1 MGNISTPSW
10 RGASSGFVQWLLTSS
25 IALFMASNMWAQ
37 GPNCGALNAS
47 VDVDGYAF
55 FEVNEFVT
63 NCGTVAEPVAL
74 TITNGFGGL
83 VRFYV
88 NGGGP
93 YTSADVNCAD
103 EISLYVCDLISQELK
118 LNVSNASGACW
129 SRLTFKQSNGPIVL
143 CEDYYLWCLDPQ
155 VSDYGLFI
163 DWAYGNMD
171 GEYDPREDYK
181 TAYIPCFGEVR
192 ADFVA
197 DWVDP
202 HDCVLGDDTAKVI
215 YREFEAFDK
224 EGRRGS
230 CFDTIYVWRLPEI
243 TSNNIYCAERDT
255 VYCGVGSDGPYMTV
269 PEIDKETGAMIGC
282 DTLYF
287 LDIDTED
294 GMLVFEPNVFDSKC
308 GVQIHVDAWK
318 FEDHCNPQYKVD
330 IEVKQTCF
338 GMQQMSCFVADA
350 ALGPGF
356 PNAFDSIGV
365 GYWRCSFWIT
375 DLDTVP
381 PIAECKFDKVQPQN
395 VAWSALI
402 DEEREDPNLPYHCFD
417 SPHHPGDPYNAH
429 VIIVNAG
436 THDCA
441 AHTYIPPVCVYDDWS
456 GVKSVKASI
465 AGIGTW
471 SLEATGEDCDELNES
486 EYPGDPDYNVTGE
499 CWESHQQIKLPKTGD
514 GYPYQI
520 LYEIYDYCHNIDS
533 IYCYILVKDQVK
545 PVAVADKGVNV
556 SITDKKVWVDAETFD
571 EGSWDNCGV
580 NLLLARRADWY
591 EAWIDLCDDIE
602 WCCAGPHGDTLYMAF
617 LDRYKDGS
625 DHDFYDEVE
634 AHYAKTIQWL
644 REDGQ
649 QCGDIIYNSWLYDLM
664 KYATLKCID
673 HPYPVDNQY
682 FRHIFEQCYA
692 DWLHSKNGL
701 EEAELVVNGG
711 HESSIFN
718 DLHHDPSNKYD
729 HADHDHYGDYED
741 YCFDY
746 FEYVNPFLT
755 PGCDNHFGNQQVVAL
770 GNGTNGNGGPYELTP
785 AEKSLVDMYEQIG
798 GGWSDAVPFSCE
810 DACGPVTV
818 EILVMD
824 YWCNWSKAWTDVWV
838 EDKTP
843 VSVEKD
849 VVDGTIYCATYK
861 SARYAYPGEVHPVSL
876 EYIVDLAKGGEQD
889 AFDLLDEILG
899 GYCKAWVDPYGNYVD
914 ENWEEIDC
922 DITFSDSTCYCS
934 SYYEQVRVY
943 DEHFGYQWVDVK
955 IDTCYFEEVEKDF
968 QKGIIAV
975 NCAENVFCE
984 QEVWCEFDHCGQGY
998 IFRKWKIWQG
1008 CPPQEGYGGN
1018 HIPDTIFRHQKIF
1031 VGNECAIQKGMFDVP
1046 YDTEVYSCGVEYD
1059 PDGSGHVVGDAG
1071 PENTG
1076 YPVYRFDDDCRLVG
1090 IAHDDKV
1097 FKIVGGDAACYKIIR
1112 TWYFADWCTDGPPS
1126 EDNWWNRYGYD
1137 FSCEQKILVIDTMP
1151 PVCTVTSNVVDGLA
1165 EVAGGC
1171 YYTYEANVDVA
1182 DPCGVIEYYW
1192 ELKDIKK
1199 DPAEVVD
1206 YGSGTLDG
1214 TEDAFSVTVEDLGT
1228 GLYKFIARVTDECQ
1242 NESYCEEQFEVVAGK
1257 KPAAVCITSI
1267 TAELTPMDLDQD
1279 GEIDTAMAVVW
1290 AEEFNSSSAP
1300 ACDDDFVDFYIEFID
1315 GDGDDSLDTSED
1327 LDKLDL
1333 GCEHIGT
1340 HTVRMWV
1347 QSESGTADFCDVLLI
1362 VQNNMG
1368 GCGEPPQ
1375 GTAIV
1380 GNIVNELN
1388 VAVEQVDVTA
1398 QSNQALQT
1406 IASGDQGNYQFNA
1419 AMGSEVTIA
1428 PRKNIFPMNGVS
1440 TMDLIMIFNHIDDS
1454 NPLKSPYKILA
1465 ADANRDQTINALDLL
1480 VLRQLILGEI
1490 DNLPNS
1496 DSWRFVLRD
1505 YMFTT
1510 DSPESEDVPDKLVV
1524 EVDENI
1530 VEADFIGI
1538 KMGDVDLDN
1547 DPSLSVPRSSQQV
1560 YFVVNDMELFA
1571 GNTYE
1576 IPVQL
1581 EAGSQAEGFQFTLEF
1596 DSQVLNLEGIIPHES
1611 SVISANNFG
1620 LSNLDLG
1627 LITVSW
1633 NSNSQE
1639 TDPIIAFD
1647 VRMTPKSNVE
1657 LRDVMTINSKITRAE
1672 SYDQGVRMGVG
1683 LKYTDSAKPGH
1694 QTMKITPNPMITYT
1708 DLEVKLLMAE
1718 KARLFITDGSGRSV
1732 REMDL
1737 DLEQGGNVIRI
1748 NRGDLS
1754 NGIYTLS
1761 LHTDS
1766 AFFTRK
1772 FVVMD

>member
-25 IALFMASNMWAQ
+25 IALFTASGMWAQ

-63 NCGTVAEPVAL
+63 NCGTVAEPVTL

-83 VRFYV
+83 VGFYV

-93 YTSADVNCAD
+93 YTSADVNCVD

-118 LNVSNASGACW
+118 LNVSNAGGACW
-129 SRLTFKQSNGPIVL
+129 AALTFKQSNGPLIT
-143 CEDYYLWCLDPQ
+143 CYPYWLWCLDPQ
-155 VSDYGLFI
+155 VSDPYLFI
-163 DWAYGNMD
+163 DWAYGD
-171 GEYDPREDYK
+171 GDGTYEPDVDYK
-181 TAYIPCFGEVR
+181 DDVVIPCVGDGLR

-230 CFDTIYVWRLPEI
+230 CFDTIYVWRLPQI
-243 TSNNIYCAERDT
+243 TPDNIYCSERDT
-255 VYCGVGSDGPYMTV
+255 VYCGVGSAGPYMVV
-269 PEIDKETGAMIGC
+269 PELDKYTGMATGC

-308 GVQIHVDAWK
+308 GVQVHVDAWK

-330 IEVKQTCF
+330 IEVKQTCY
-338 GMQQMSCFVADA
+338 GMPSTCVVDPIAM
-350 ALGPGF
+350 GPGTA
-356 PNAFDSIGV
+356 NAFEEISP

-381 PIAECKFDKVQPQN
+381 PLAECKYDKLQEQN
-395 VAWSALI
+395 VAWSY
-402 DEEREDPNLPYHCFD
+402 DFEDDDHNINGGNVPIHCFIT
-417 SPHHPGDPYNAH
+417 PPYPGAQCNEP
-429 VIIVNAG
+429 VIIVNTG

-456 GVKSVKASI
+456 GVKAVKASI

-471 SLEATGEDCDELNES
+471 SLEASGEDCDELDTS
-486 EYPGDPDYNVTGE
+486 VYPCDPDYNVTGE

-591 EAWIDLCDDIE
+591 EACIDLCDDIE

-634 AHYAKTIQWL
+634 AHYAKTMQWL

-692 DWLHSKNGL
+692 DWLHSKNGF

-755 PGCDNHFGNQQVVAL
+755 PGCDNHFGNEQVVAL

-861 SARYAYPGEVHPVSL
+861 SARYDYPGEVHPVSL
-876 EYIVDLAKGGEQD
+876 EYIVDQAKGGEQD

-1126 EDNWWNRYGYD
+1126 KENWWNRYGYD

-1199 DPAEVVD
+1199 DPAEVIAS
-1206 YGSGTLDG
+1206 GNGTLDG
-1214 TEDAFSVTVEDLGT
+1214 VEDAFSVTVEDLGT
-1228 GLYKFIARVTDECQ
+1228 GLYKFVAHVTDECQ

-1290 AEEFNSSSAP
+1290 AEEFNSSSMP

-1368 GCGEPPQ
+1368 GCGDIS
-1375 GTAIV
+1375 GANNVTGRITT
-1380 GNIVNELN
+1380 ELGDN
-1388 VAVEQVDVTA
+1388 VEQVEVTA
-1398 QSNQALQT
+1398 QLENGQELNWIT
-1406 IASGDQGNYQFNA
+1406 NASGAYGFA
-1419 AMGSEVTIA
+1419 AALGTKVIVTPKKDIGDD
-1428 PRKNIFPMNGVS
+1428 NGVS
-1440 TMDLIMIFNHIDDS
+1440 TLDLVKIQKHILGKALLET
-1454 NPLKSPYKILA
+1454 PLREVA
-1465 ADANRDQTINALDLL
+1465 ADANNDGKVSTLDLIEI
-1480 VLRQLILGEI
+1480 RKLILGKA
-1490 DNLPNS
+1490 DQFANV
-1496 DSWRFVLRD
+1496 DSWRFFANDNNVESYEVDPINNPMVIDWTGVKIGDVNNSMDPSRSADRSGKSLVFNVDNVELVAGNQYRVEFKAD
-1505 YMFTT
+1505 NFTDIT
-1510 DSPESEDVPDKLVV
+1510 GYQFTLNYDANAMRVVSFEGGALDLTEDNFGLNRMAEGLVTTSWNVAEGITVDQDEVVFTLVV
-1524 EVDENI
+1524 EALNAAELSDVVTVNSRVTAAEAYNSADQIHGVSLHFEAGAI
-1530 VEADFIGI
+1530 VEG
-1538 KMGDVDLDN
+1538 G
-1547 DPSLSVPRSSQQV
+1547 
-1560 YFVVNDMELFA
+1560 FA
-1571 GNTYE
+1571 LYQNE
-1576 IPVQL
+1576 
-1581 EAGSQAEGFQFTLEF
+1581 
-1596 DSQVLNLEGIIPHES
+1596 
-1611 SVISANNFG
+1611 
-1620 LSNLDLG
+1620 
-1627 LITVSW
+1627 
-1633 NSNSQE
+1633 
-1639 TDPIIAFD
+1639 
-1647 VRMTPKSNVE
+1647 
-1657 LRDVMTINSKITRAE
+1657 
-1672 SYDQGVRMGVG
+1672 
-1683 LKYTDSAKPGH
+1683 
-1694 QTMKITPNPMITYT
+1694 PNPFRENTLVGFNLPEAMSASVTVYDVTGKVLKVVDGDYGKGYNEVTFKRSDLNTTGVLYYQLDTEAFTATKKMI
-1708 DLEVKLLMAE
+1708 
-1718 KARLFITDGSGRSV
+1718 
-1732 REMDL
+1732 
-1737 DLEQGGNVIRI
+1737 VIE
-1748 NRGDLS
+1748 
-1754 NGIYTLS
+1754 
-1761 LHTDS
+1761 
-1766 AFFTRK
+1766 
-1772 FVVMD
+1772 